1 MMPAMSAMNAI
12 SDALAPIPSAS
23 VRNILTLL
31 VPRGAELVAGGEGLH
46 RRVTWACRMR
56 ARLPAFETIR
66 GGELAL
72 LALSQLRRLD
82 ETLPRLITSL
92 HKEGVAAVAVAA
104 SSPDLLGHEALALAD
119 QLHFPVLLLPTTP
132 SLEEVERE
140 VITFVVGFRGESERK
155 AAEVSRALMQLS
167 AQGAGVAGL
176 CDHLARLCDKWVV
189 LQDAGQVALHRS
201 TPPGAGVSTPPLPDQ
216 LADDALQKR
225 GLERLTVPVQIRH
238 EVVGYLSLLGSEGD
252 FDYLE
257 RVILGQAAP
266 IVALEF
272 ARERERSEVEG
283 RYAAEALMDVLQGNY
298 AQADEMIARARLLG
312 FDLSSPQIAAVF
324 ELASREPP
332 YPASHIQQQWQ
343 GRLRNELLR
352 AWPSCWILSEARRVI
367 ALLPVAE
374 HDAQHERED
383 EQGMLVRLE
392 RAQARYLTG
401 NAQNGGPPPFSG
413 GVGRIARDITAI
425 PQSFQQARQALEIG
439 SRLFGEGKL
448 HSFAQLGIYR
458 LLFHLYKHQE
468 LVQFYEET
476 LGPLVDADT
485 RNNQALIETLEN
497 FFRYNGNLSETAR
510 AMHFHRNSLLYR
522 LGRIEE
528 LLGRSLE
535 DPELRLSLQMA
546 LKIRHLLER

>member
-1 MMPAMSAMNAI
+1 MSAF
-12 SDALAPIPSAS
+12 SDSNAPIPSAS

-31 VPRGAELVAGGEGLH
+31 APRGAELVAGGEGLH
-46 RRVTWACRMR
+46 RRVTWASRMR

-82 ETLPRLITSL
+82 ETLPHLIATL
-92 HKEGVAAVAVAA
+92 HREGVAAVAVAA
-104 SSPDLLGHEALALAD
+104 PSPDLLGHEACALAD
-119 QLHFPVLLLPTTP
+119 QLHLPLLLLPP
-132 SLEEVERE
+132 AVSLEEIERE

-167 AQGAGVAGL
+167 VQGAGVAGL
-176 CDHLARLCDKWVV
+176 CEHLARMSEKRVV
-189 LQDAGQVALHRS
+189 LQDAGHMILHQAA
-201 TPPGAGVSTPPLPDQ
+201 PPGMKPLDLP
-216 LADDALQKR
+216 
-225 GLERLTVPVQIRH
+225 ERLTDDVLRKHGLEQAVVPVQFRH
-238 EVVGYLSLLGSEGD
+238 EVVGYLSLLGKQGD
-252 FDYLE
+252 FDYLD
-257 RVILGQAAP
+257 RMVLGQAAP

-272 ARERERSEVEG
+272 ARERERSEVES
-283 RYAAEALMDVLQGNY
+283 RYATEALMDVLQGNY
-298 AQADEMIARARLLG
+298 ADAEEMIARARLLG
-312 FDLSSPQIAAVF
+312 YDLTVPQSVAIF
-324 ELASREPP
+324 EVASRELNSAAG
-332 YPASHIQQQWQ
+332 YSTNIHSQWQ
-343 GRLRNELLR
+343 GRLRSELQR
-352 AWPSCWILSEARRVI
+352 TWPSCWVLSEARRVV
-367 ALLPVAE
+367 ALLPVE
-374 HDAQHERED
+374 HYEKQREREQ
-383 EQGMLVRLE
+383 EQAILSRLE
-392 RAQARYLTG
+392 RVQARYLAG
-401 NAQNGGPPPFSG
+401 NAHNGTQPQFSG
-413 GVGRIARDITAI
+413 GIGRVATDITSI
-425 PQSFQQARQALEIG
+425 PQSYQQAQQALEIG

-458 LLFHLYKHQE
+458 LLFHLYEHQE

-485 RNNQALIETLEN
+485 RNNNALIETLEN

-546 LKIRHLLER
+546 LKIRHLLKK